1 MHYAALFGALGN
13 HDPPV
18 IVDRL
23 LSLGANPRAR
33 NRWGFTLATMRT
45 NYFVWKAGLGAEY
58 DPGSWGQKAIEFND
72 PSRADG
78 VKPHIL
84 QNVDDESSE
93 KPEIFKM
100 MEQLLRGA
108 RAREVWDLNG
118 GQWIRFVKEIVVK
131 LVTEAD
137 RKSGFMMENRV

>member
-1 MHYAALFGALGN
+1 M
-13 HDPPV
+13 
-18 IVDRL
+18 
-23 LSLGANPRAR
+23 
-33 NRWGFTLATMRT
+33 
-45 NYFVWKAGLGAEY
+45 WKAGLGAEY